1 MIPHNHLVIGGIVSI
16 IISFVGSVF
25 NIFTLYVLLSVKT
38 LRNNSTSILIIF
50 LLFSNLIYTLLILP
64 LNSLALLKP
73 DYFMNHLHQCSIF
86 AFLYY
91 WNFAS
96 LLFLQA
102 ALAFNRCVTVCTT
115 RFRFNIRASLTAG
128 TISLVSSTLI
138 LISPAFLHG
147 WWDQFGWDEGS
158 GTCTTRLDR
167 TVLYSLCILLPYVI
181 IAVSYVGIIIHVR
194 QSRRRL
200 RSSLQISTNRNN
212 QSAYELPDQGDLK
225 EQSQSSVDELEKHK
239 KNKDL
244 VERSKE
250 KNMTIVIGIILVSYL
265 TCTIPGAV
273 IIQLDP
279 AAFRYRYAHIP
290 TYILTWVTGL
300 IIPLVYGLG
309 STTYRAVAMKQ
320 LGLGEI

>member
-1 MIPHNHLVIGGIVSI
+1 MVGGISLDGMRVLVRFLNCRLHNH
-16 IISFVGSVF
+16 
-25 NIFTLYVLLSVKT
+25 
-38 LRNNSTSILIIF
+38 
-50 LLFSNLIYTLLILP
+50 
-64 LNSLALLKP
+64 
-73 DYFMNHLHQCSIF
+73 YFQ
-86 AFLYY
+86 
-91 WNFAS
+91 
-96 LLFLQA
+96 
-102 ALAFNRCVTVCTT
+102 
-115 RFRFNIRASLTAG
+115 
-128 TISLVSSTLI
+128 
-138 LISPAFLHG
+138 
-147 WWDQFGWDEGS
+147 

-200 RSSLQISTNRNN
+200 RPSLQISTNRNN

-279 AAFRYRYAHIP
+279 AAIRYRYVSVFINP
-290 TYILTWVTGL
+290 LPPICIRSPINISLSLTRISVQIKCNAIFG
-300 IIPLVYGLG
+300 IYQFNFI
-309 STTYRAVAMKQ
+309 
-320 LGLGEI
+320 